1 MSLSIL
7 GARVIDP
14 ASGLDQVSDLHI
26 DAGQIIAIGAA
37 PAGFQAAQRIDAQGL
52 VAAPGLVDVN
62 VTVKERGQQSIG
74 LTGGISGYQG
84 SFVGLNYSTNN
95 FLGYGDKIAVDAI
108 IGTKQLNLS
117 FSLTKPSPG

>member
-37 PAGFQAAQRIDAQGL
+37 PTGFQAAQRIDAQGL
-52 VAAPGLVDVN
+52 VAAPGLIDLN
-62 VTVKERGQQSIG
+62 VSLREPGYSRKGTINSET
-74 LTGGISGYQG
+74 LAAAAGG
-84 SFVGLNYSTNN
+84 VT
-95 FLGYGDKIAVDAI
+95 
-108 IGTKQLNLS
+108 
-117 FSLTKPSPG
+117 SLC